1 MEEDRHVRMTTAEPL
16 SSTPTVP
23 AAVQFAEMPP
33 ADSFDHVYTKYVPL
47 LRRVAMRKFGIP
59 RADVDELVQ
68 DVFATYLTHSSRVR
82 EVHSYLIGGI
92 CNASRQ
98 YWREADAERKV
109 FCDTDPSRAATDD
122 VFLDSLIQNALMS
135 SALSQLG
142 ESCRE
147 TLHRFYVNGESAIS
161 IAESRNTTPNSIHRL
176 LNYCRGR
183 AREAYRA
190 ISEVS

>member
-1 MEEDRHVRMTTAEPL
+1 VVGAETL
-16 SSTPTVP
+16 TP
-23 AAVQFAEMPP
+23 AAATP
-33 ADSFDHVYTKYVPL
+33 AVVRLADAPASDPEFDRVYTKYVPL

-68 DVFATYLTHSSRVR
+68 DVFATYLTHSARVR
-82 EVHSYLIGGI
+82 ELHPYLIGGI

-109 FCDTDPSRAATDD
+109 FCEAAEDRAPADD
-122 VFLDSLIQNALMS
+122 ALLDSVIQNALMS
-135 SALSQLG
+135 AALSQLG

-161 IAESRNTTPNSIHRL
+161 IAESRQTTPNSIHRL

-190 ISEVS
+190 ITEVS

>member
-1 MEEDRHVRMTTAEPL
+1 MVGAESLASTTAAPAVVRVAE
-16 SSTPTVP
+16 VP
-23 AAVQFAEMPP
+23 AYDPEFER
-33 ADSFDHVYTKYVPL
+33 VYSKYVPL
-47 LRRVAMRKFGIP
+47 LRRVAMRKFHIP
-59 RADVDELVQ
+59 AADVDELVQ
-68 DVFATYLTHSSRVR
+68 DVFATYLTHCDRVR
-82 EVHSYLIGGI
+82 ELHSYLIGGI

-98 YWREADAERKV
+98 YWREADAQRKV
-109 FCDTDPSRAATDD
+109 FSDTAQEPAATDD
-122 VFLDSLIQNALMS
+122 ALLASVIQNALMS

-190 ISEVS
+190 INEVS

>member
-1 MEEDRHVRMTTAEPL
+1 MTTAESLGPAPAL
-16 SSTPTVP
+16 R
-23 AAVQFAEMPP
+23 AAVRLVDMAPP
-33 ADSFDHVYTKYVPL
+33 AFDEVYMKYVPL

-68 DVFATYLTHSSRVR
+68 DVFATYLTQSSRVR
-82 EVHSYLIGGI
+82 DLHPYLIGGI

-109 FCDTDPSRAATDD
+109 FCDSDPSHAAADE
-122 VFLDSLIQNALMS
+122 VLLDSVIQNALMS
-135 SALSQLG
+135 AALSQLG

-147 TLHRFYVNGESAIS
+147 TLHRFYVKGESAIS
-161 IAESRNTTPNSIHRL
+161 IAASRNTTPSSIHRL
-176 LNYCRGR
+176 LHYCRGR

>member
-1 MEEDRHVRMTTAEPL
+1 MTTAESL
-16 SSTPTVP
+16 SPTAAIP
-23 AAVQFAEMPP
+23 AVVQLAEMPP
-33 ADSFDHVYTKYVPL
+33 SGPEFDEVYTKYVPL

-82 EVHSYLIGGI
+82 ELHAYLIGGI

-109 FCDTDPSRAATDD
+109 FCDSDPSHAATDE
-122 VFLDSLIQNALMS
+122 VLLDSVIQNALMS
-135 SALSQLG
+135 AALSQLG

-176 LNYCRGR
+176 LHYCRGR